1 MGQLFNL
8 KASGEISALLKQS
21 VRAASSSYREKGV
34 EEWKQKKGTKALVNT
49 KGKRVDGVEFLV
61 DINKKGIFYFLR

>member
-1 MGQLFNL
+1 M
-8 KASGEISALLKQS
+8 
-21 VRAASSSYREKGV
+21 

-61 DINKKGIFYFLR
+61 VDKNREQNKAQQQALVSLG